1 MGNAESNPVKNLDKR
16 TARREYRDHF
26 IAAIKTYR
34 KEEKAKARSTGEVHD
49 RRDIVWDG
57 TQNVRVAVRKRPI
70 FKHEVENHE
79 FDVITFGN
87 GQSAVVHDARMHKD
101 MKKMFMNHHE
111 FQFDQVFDEKTNN
124 NDVYASAVAPL
135 TKFAAVDGGYC
146 TCLVYG
152 QTGSGKTF
160 TMSSIYMQSAEDIF
174 AQLNACSD
182 RFDTPPTLSLSF
194 VELAGDAC
202 HDLLNSFNKVELL
215 SSHDGSVHAFPVVE
229 PVVTSAE
236 ELMALINYGCGCRA
250 TAATGVHDSSSRT
263 HAILRIYIQRPSNI
277 SSSSDLGLGMGGSS
291 TIEGVLTLVDL
302 AGSEHRIDSMYHNA
316 DRRKEGANINAS
328 LMALKDCIRA
338 KAAGKNASHQYR
350 KSKLTMALKYSFLM
364 PASRTLVIATVS
376 PSSKD
381 TEHSLNTLRHA
392 CIMDGQE
399 SSATTAANGGEQ
411 ETRFVTGGQVV
422 KVEVGEINVAEISRK
437 NLALKKAGVVVD
449 AKTSNGNVFLGDG
462 PAHAAENAAAP
473 EMTEKEKARLRRAAE
488 RRALTKLSPEQ
499 KTILMRARS
508 LLGSDEK
515 QAERLRRQPPA
526 TITTGLEEGNEGGGI
541 AAAVD
546 AVVTFPRYGGISVPR
561 SPTNNSSSAN
571 RGKNTVDSSTT
582 HAFHKLKASIYSA
595 QGSVP
600 EPLLRRQL
608 KVMFTLQL
616 LSLSYLSCPSK
627 EVYND
632 LIGP

>member
-1 MGNAESNPVKNLDKR
+1 MGNLESNPVKNLDKR

-34 KEEKAKARSTGEVHD
+34 REEKVKAKSTGAVHE
-49 RRDIVWDG
+49 RRDIIWDG

-79 FDVITFGN
+79 FDVVTFAN
-87 GQSAVVHDARMHKD
+87 GQSAVIHDARMHKD

-111 FQFDQVFDEKTNN
+111 FQFDQVFDEKTDN
-124 NDVYASAVAPL
+124 NDVYTSAVAPL

-160 TMSSIYMQSAEDIF
+160 TMSSIYRNAAEDLF
-174 AQLNACSD
+174 AQLNACTD
-182 RFDTPPTLSLSF
+182 RFDTPATLSLSF

-263 HAILRIYIQRPSNI
+263 HAILRIYIQRPSTT
-277 SSSSDLGLGMGGSS
+277 SGGDLGLSMGGSN

-399 SSATTAANGGEQ
+399 SAVATGNGGEQ
-411 ETRFVTGGQVV
+411 ETRFITGGQVV
-422 KVEVGEINVAEISRK
+422 KIEVGEINVAEISRK
-437 NLALKKAGVVVD
+437 NFALKKAGMVVD
-449 AKTSNGNVFLGDG
+449 AKTSNGNVFLGEG

-473 EMTEKEKARLRRAAE
+473 EMTEKEKARLCRAAE
-488 RRALTKLSPEQ
+488 RRALTRLSPEQ
-499 KTILMRARS
+499 KSILMRARD

-515 QAERLRRQPPA
+515 QAERLRRQPPVTMA
-526 TITTGLEEGNEGGGI
+526 TGLEEGGGV
-541 AAAVD
+541 ATLD
-546 AVVTFPRYGGISVPR
+546 AVVAFPRYGGIAVPR
-561 SPTNNSSSAN
+561 SPTNSSSSAS
-571 RGKNTVDSSTT
+571 RGKGAANSSTT
-582 HAFHKLKASIYSA
+582 YAFHKLKASVYSA

-608 KVMFTLQL
+608 KVTPLTFFP
-616 LSLSYLSCPSK
+616 SCPSDA
-627 EVYND
+627 VCNWS
-632 LIGP
+632 IWS

>member
-1 MGNAESNPVKNLDKR
+1 MGNLESNPVKNLDKR

-34 KEEKAKARSTGEVHD
+34 KEEKAKARSTGVVHD

-79 FDVITFGN
+79 FDVVTFGN
-87 GQSAVVHDARMHKD
+87 GQSAVIHDARMHKD

-111 FQFDQVFDEKTNN
+111 FQFDQVFDEKTDN

-174 AQLNACSD
+174 AQLNACMD
-182 RFDTPPTLSLSF
+182 RFDIPPIVSLSF

-229 PVVTSAE
+229 PVVSSAE

-263 HAILRIYIQRPSNI
+263 HAILRIYIQRS
-277 SSSSDLGLGMGGSS
+277 SVTSSSDLRLGTGGSS

-381 TEHSLNTLRHA
+381 TEHSLNTVRHA
-392 CIMDGQE
+392 CM
-399 SSATTAANGGEQ
+399 
-411 ETRFVTGGQVV
+411 V
-422 KVEVGEINVAEISRK
+422 
-437 NLALKKAGVVVD
+437 
-449 AKTSNGNVFLGDG
+449 
-462 PAHAAENAAAP
+462 
-473 EMTEKEKARLRRAAE
+473 
-488 RRALTKLSPEQ
+488 
-499 KTILMRARS
+499 
-508 LLGSDEK
+508 
-515 QAERLRRQPPA
+515 
-526 TITTGLEEGNEGGGI
+526 
-541 AAAVD
+541 
-546 AVVTFPRYGGISVPR
+546 
-561 SPTNNSSSAN
+561 
-571 RGKNTVDSSTT
+571 
-582 HAFHKLKASIYSA
+582 
-595 QGSVP
+595 
-600 EPLLRRQL
+600 
-608 KVMFTLQL
+608 
-616 LSLSYLSCPSK
+616 
-627 EVYND
+627 
-632 LIGP
+632 

>member
-1 MGNAESNPVKNLDKR
+1 MGNLESNPVKNLDKR

-34 KEEKAKARSTGEVHD
+34 KEEKAKARSTGVVHD

-79 FDVITFGN
+79 FDVVTFGN
-87 GQSAVVHDARMHKD
+87 GQSAVIHDARMHKD

-111 FQFDQVFDEKTNN
+111 FQFDQVFDEKTDN

-174 AQLNACSD
+174 AQLNACMD
-182 RFDTPPTLSLSF
+182 RFDIPPIVSLSF

-229 PVVTSAE
+229 PVVSSAE

-263 HAILRIYIQRPSNI
+263 HAILRIYIQRS
-277 SSSSDLGLGMGGSS
+277 SVTSSSDLRLGTGGSS

-381 TEHSLNTLRHA
+381 TEHSLNTVRHA

-399 SSATTAANGGEQ
+399 SSTAAANGGEQ

-437 NLALKKAGVVVD
+437 NLALKKAGMAVD
-449 AKTSNGNVFLGDG
+449 AMTSNGNVFLGEG

-473 EMTEKEKARLRRAAE
+473 EMTEKEKVRLRRASE

-499 KTILMRARS
+499 KAILMRARS

-526 TITTGLEEGNEGGGI
+526 TMATGLEEGQEG
-541 AAAVD
+541 ALD
-546 AVVTFPRYGGISVPR
+546 AVVTTFPRYGGIAVSR
-561 SPTNNSSSAN
+561 SPTNSSSSAS
-571 RGKNTVDSSTT
+571 RGKSAVDRSTT
-582 HAFHKLKASIYSA
+582 HAFHKLKASVYSA

-608 KVMFTLQL
+608 KVMSTLHLSPFL
-616 LSLSYLSCPSK
+616 LPVPQMQYLMGQYDPNLPS
-627 EVYND
+627 
-632 LIGP
+632 P